1 MGVMTVVITAV
12 GCEPACS
19 ACRAAREAY
28 EAAKEQSSGA
38 APERQ
43 EAMPAGG
50 GVHGEAPSQPSREPA
65 AEERLVE
72 KGGSPSAASQALEAL
87 RKDAGLSQ
95 AVPGTAS
102 SAEEMAAP
110 AESSTPALT
119 KEEKAAA
126 AKERFLARKRKAPA

>member
-1 MGVMTVVITAV
+1 MSLFW
-12 GCEPACS
+12 S

-28 EAAKEQSSGA
+28 EAAKEQSSRA

-43 EAMPAGG
+43 EANPAREAAP
-50 GVHGEAPSQPSREPA
+50 GEGPSQPAKEPA

-72 KGGSPSAASQALEAL
+72 KGGGSSAASQALEAL

-95 AVPGTAS
+95 AGLVTAQ
-102 SAEEMAAP
+102 SAEEKAAP
-110 AESSTPALT
+110 AESSAPALS